1 MKVSQ
6 WAEIRRLAE
15 IEKLS
20 QRAIARRLRCCERT
34 VKKALD
40 MPHPPDETR
49 RPERG
54 SILDPYKP
62 KIQALVEKCPELS
75 AMRVLEELRKGSEPY
90 GGKITVLR
98 DYLRQIRPR
107 RGRIY
112 QEVCYEPGQAMQVDW
127 GHCGAIRVGNT
138 LRQLSVFVAVLCYS
152 RLCYLEFCL
161 SQRKP
166 EFYRSIVR
174 ALEFFRGSP
183 LRIILDNLKAA
194 VLNGAGREACFHP
207 EFLALCGHYCLQ
219 PVACAPR
226 DPESKGI
233 VEATVRYIKHNALQG
248 RSEEL
253 TRWEDYAPFAVS
265 WRDEVANVRIHQTTR
280 QRPVDR
286 FQEERGL
293 LRPLPAIAFP
303 TDEMV
308 SVVVTSHARVK
319 FDGNRYSVPPEMHRK
334 TLLLRASDTQVRVL
348 DQGREVA
355 CHARCYERGQLI
367 CQTPHQLEALQLRR
381 RLRARHV
388 ENTFDALGEEAQKFH
403 LELRRRPVKT
413 IVHLRRLLHLVQLYG
428 RQEVLAA
435 LQRAN
440 EYQTYDAAYV
450 ETILLQER
458 RRRELPSPTEVRPQR
473 QELIE
478 EIDVEEPDPGTYDR
492 LCDDGHHPE
501 ESSHD

>member
-1 MKVSQ
+1 
-6 WAEIRRLAE
+6 
-15 IEKLS
+15 
-20 QRAIARRLRCCERT
+20 
-34 VKKALD
+34 
-40 MPHPPDETR
+40 
-49 RPERG
+49 
-54 SILDPYKP
+54 
-62 KIQALVEKCPELS
+62 
-75 AMRVLEELRKGSEPY
+75 
-90 GGKITVLR
+90 
-98 DYLRQIRPR
+98 
-107 RGRIY
+107 
-112 QEVCYEPGQAMQVDW
+112 
-127 GHCGAIRVGNT
+127 
-138 LRQLSVFVAVLCYS
+138 
-152 RLCYLEFCL
+152 
-161 SQRKP
+161 
-166 EFYRSIVR
+166 
-174 ALEFFRGSP
+174 
-183 LRIILDNLKAA
+183 
-194 VLNGAGREACFHP
+194 VLNGAGRDACFHP

-233 VEATVRYIKHNALQG
+233 VEAGVRYIKHNALQG

-265 WRDEVANVRIHQTTR
+265 WRDEVANVRLHQTTR

-286 FQEERGL
+286 FQEERGW

-319 FDGNRYSVPPEMHRK
+319 FDGNRYSVPPELARK
-334 TLLLRASDTQVRVL
+334 TVLLRASDTRVRVL

-355 CHARCYERGQLI
+355 CHDRCYERGKLI
-367 CQTPHQLEALQLRR
+367 CQTSHQLEALQLRR
-381 RLRARHV
+381 RQRAHQV

-413 IVHLRRLLHLVQLYG
+413 SVHLRRLLHLVQLYG

-492 LCDDGHHPE
+492 LCDDGHNPE
-501 ESSHD
+501 ESSHE